1 MSFDASSFR
10 ADEPTRAPL
19 YEIRPFPGKGRGI
32 VACSNIP
39 KGTRILC
46 EKPLLTLAT
55 EIDSLDDNIVR
66 KVRALSEDK
75 KRQYLSLCKSNT
87 TGNVFTG
94 IFQTNALP
102 CESTPPI
109 VGIFPTICL
118 INHSCVP
125 NSQHSWNSMKNS
137 QMIHAVSDIE
147 EGEEITICYGG
158 QGAFDARRDYLAK
171 SFGFECDCSVCSL
184 PIPERQESDAR
195 RTRIEQLDKVVGNME
210 HAVSKP
216 GTTISTDPILRHI
229 SLSLDSK
236 HNLSDRNQTRE

>member
-1 MSFDASSFR
+1 MSFDASSSR

-19 YEIRPFPGKGRGI
+19 YEIRPVTGKGRGI

-55 EIDSLDDNIVR
+55 EIDSLDDNIER
-66 KVRALSEDK
+66 KVRALSKDQL
-75 KRQYLSLCKSNT
+75 RQYLSLYNT
-87 TGNVFTG
+87 HTNGNAFTG

-102 CESTPPI
+102 CESTPPT

-137 QMIHAVSDIE
+137 QMIHAVRDIE
-147 EGEEITICYGG
+147 EGEEITICYGK
-158 QGAFDARRDYLAK
+158 QGAFDARHDFLIE

-195 RTRIEQLDKVVGNME
+195 RIRIEQLDKVMGNME
-210 HAVSKP
+210 RAVSKP
-216 GTTISTDPILRHI
+216 GITISADPILRHI
-229 SLSLDSK
+229 SLSRDSK

>member
-1 MSFDASSFR
+1 MSLNASSSL
-10 ADEPTRAPL
+10 ADDSTKAPL
-19 YEIRPFPGKGRGI
+19 YEIRPVTGKGRGI

-46 EKPLLTLAT
+46 EKPLLTLASK
-55 EIDSLDDNIVR
+55 IDSLDDNIMR
-66 KVRALSEDK
+66 KVQALSKDQQ
-75 KRQYLSLCKSNT
+75 RQYLSLYNT
-87 TGNVFTG
+87 HTNGNKFTG

-102 CESTPPI
+102 CESTPST

-147 EGEEITICYGG
+147 QGEEVTICYGE
-158 QGAFDARRDYLAK
+158 QGAFDARRDYLTK

-195 RTRIEQLDKVVGNME
+195 RIRIEQLDKVMGNME
-210 HAVSKP
+210 RAVSKP
-216 GTTISTDPILRHI
+216 GISISADPILRHI
-229 SLSLDSK
+229 SLSRDSK
-236 HNLSDRNQTRE
+236 HNL